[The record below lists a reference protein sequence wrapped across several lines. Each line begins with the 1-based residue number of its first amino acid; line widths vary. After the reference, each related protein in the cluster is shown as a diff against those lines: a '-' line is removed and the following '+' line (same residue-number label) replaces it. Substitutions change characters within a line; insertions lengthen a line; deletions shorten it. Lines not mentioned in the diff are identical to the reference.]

1 MTITT
6 AAEPELSGSN
16 VIYLPWDDYLSW
28 LGGKL
33 TSAANAHGETLK
45 LGPPLAPGQHM
56 PVIGPTGCAKTTHAV
71 GALGELRN
79 FVLALDPKG
88 EDETLT
94 ASGYVRVKSLPK
106 EGPGA
111 WWDRVTGQGDQRAWN
126 DIYKRIEQGR
136 PARVIVGGGS
146 RSDKEDEALRSLMR
160 QAITFSR
167 HSGGWT
173 LFVDEFELLSSQRM
187 MRLGDMIERML
198 ITARRDKTSVV
209 TTYQAPA
216 WVSKHATRQ
225 ASKAVVY
232 PQAGNMVKNIAEEM
246 NQEWRELGAILDE
259 LPQYYTVTVG
269 RGRLAGP
276 AVVTRAPKLPERKP
290 QNGGSSPDA
299 ARDRDRPAASRRRR
313 AAF

>member
-6 AAEPELSGSN
+6 PAAPLDLSGAD
-16 VIYLPWDDYLSW
+16 VIYLPWDDYLAW

-33 TSAANAHGETLK
+33 DQAANAAGETVK

-71 GALGELRN
+71 GVLNECRRY
-79 FVLALDPKG
+79 VLALDPKG
-88 EDETLT
+88 EDETLA

-106 EGPGA
+106 DGPRA
-111 WWDRVTGQGDQRAWN
+111 WADRAMGRGDQRAWN

-136 PARVIVGGGS
+136 PARVIVGGGA

-160 QAITFSR
+160 DAISFSR
-167 HSGGWT
+167 HSGGWC

-246 NQEWRELGAILDE
+246 NQEWRELAAILDE
-259 LPQYYTVTVG
+259 LPQFYTVTVG

-276 AVVTRAPKLPERKP
+276 AVVTMAPKLPERTTA
-290 QNGGSSPDA
+290 QNGGDSPDA
-299 ARDRDRPAASRRRR
+299 ARRSRDR
-313 AAF
+313 